1 MEPNLPE
8 LPTVETSPPQ
18 PTFTESRY
26 KERLQE
32 HVRFVKSLFYLT
44 KKIFML

>member
-8 LPTVETSPPQ
+8 LPTLETSPPQ

-26 KERLQE
+26 KERLQDNL
-32 HVRFVKSLFYLT
+32 RFMKGLFYLT
-44 KKIFML
+44 KKVFML